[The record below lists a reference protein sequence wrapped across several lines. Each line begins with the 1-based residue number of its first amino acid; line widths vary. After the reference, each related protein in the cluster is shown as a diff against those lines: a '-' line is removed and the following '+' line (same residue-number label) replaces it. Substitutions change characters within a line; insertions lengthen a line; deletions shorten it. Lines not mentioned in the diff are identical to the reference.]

1 MINKNFKKDW
11 SSYDCGEINF
21 IDSEHFSLDIDK
33 DFFSLSISLSYKIRM
48 IYICIGHLVFR
59 IY

>member
-1 MINKNFKKDW
+1 MINKNFKKNW
-11 SSYDCGEINF
+11 SSCGGEINF

-33 DFFSLSISLSYKIRM
+33 DFFSLSISLSYKYRM